1 MFIIIIKGAKSQ
13 RTFVGL
19 NNSVNQCLIELFVS
33 VMLAITT
40 HSKNLSVIMLLFSS
54 NTSNTRIFFDN
65 IMKVPW
71 LAYLYLDDL

>member
-1 MFIIIIKGAKSQ
+1 MFIIKGAKSQ

-33 VMLAITT
+33 VMLAVTT